1 MKIEYDQ
8 EANALYIT
16 LREAPV
22 ASTNEVTDSFI
33 VDFDAEGRPIGVEI
47 LQVRRLLDPADLA
60 RVTVENL
67 LTEPAGASGPG

>member
-22 ASTNEVTDSFI
+22 AKTNEVTDSFI
-33 VDFDAEGRPIGVEI
+33 VDLDEEGRPIGIEI
-47 LQVRRLLDPADLA
+47 LHVRQLLDAEDLA

-67 LTEPAGASGPG
+67 LTEPAGASGLG

>member
-22 ASTNEVTDSFI
+22 AKTNEVTESLIIDL
-33 VDFDAEGRPIGVEI
+33 DAEGRPIGVEI
-47 LQVRRLLDPADLA
+47 LDVRQLLNPEDLA

-67 LTEPAGASGPG
+67 LAEAPAAS